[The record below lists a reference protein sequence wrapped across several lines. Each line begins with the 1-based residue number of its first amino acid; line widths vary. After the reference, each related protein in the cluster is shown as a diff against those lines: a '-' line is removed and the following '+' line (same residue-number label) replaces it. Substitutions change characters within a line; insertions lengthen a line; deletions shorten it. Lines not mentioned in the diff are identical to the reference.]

1 MKGRVV
7 SNAGPIIA
15 LSSIERVNILRE
27 LFEEVIVPEDVHFE
41 VIHGGKSYA
50 GLESYLNAKWIR
62 VVSPSTPIDPLLG
75 TLVGKGEAS
84 VIHLAR
90 EGRADLALID
100 EKKARKIARKIYG
113 IRVIGSVRVLVEAKH
128 RGFVSSVRV
137 ALEEMRLAG
146 YWVHDDIVRA
156 ALKQAKEE

>member
-27 LFEEVIVPEDVHFE
+27 LFEEVIVPEDVHLRSFMVE
-41 VIHGGKSYA
+41 RVMQLGKLPERQMDQSRISFDA
-50 GLESYLNAKWIR
+50 DR
-62 VVSPSTPIDPLLG
+62 PLLG